1 MFTAHEALVEI
12 YRAMSD
18 EELIER
24 WVTGNL
30 TEAAMSVAWSEFTR
44 RGIQPPYV
52 VSTGRV
58 DDAADT
64 DETVTFVTVARS
76 LIPSELHILRARL
89 EGDGIPSFIVDDNL
103 TQMNPLWAVAVGG
116 ARLLVAQPYAVDAM
130 QILTLLKSGRFALQ
144 DIEGEDRTV

>member
-89 EGDGIPSFIVDDNL
+89 EGDGIPSFIVD
-103 TQMNPLWAVAVGG
+103 
-116 ARLLVAQPYAVDAM
+116 R
-130 QILTLLKSGRFALQ
+130 KS
-144 DIEGEDRTV
+144 VV